1 MENYTQT
8 NRFHAEKRVESVELD
23 ECDVFSITDFILVK
37 KIKINTRAKG
47 GYDFTVI
54 STLNDEIKKSQLTI
68 DTAETSSFDTINES
82 ESFAISYIFS
92 GKKE

>member
-8 NRFHAEKRVESVELD
+8 NRFHAEKKVESVELD
-23 ECDVFSITDFILVK
+23 ECDIFSVTEFVLVK
-37 KIKINTRAKG
+37 KIKINTGAKG

-54 STLNDEIKKSQLTI
+54 STFNDQIKKSQLTI
-68 DTAETSSFDTINES
+68 DTVETSSFDTINEAQ
-82 ESFAISYIFS
+82 SFAITFVFS